1 MSFITPPRNNLS
13 LQEISS
19 IKYFFESSTKELPS
33 FQKDVIYD
41 QILKVMKK
49 SLSDEDWTNFLNSEM
64 KLLCD
69 QAKVE
74 TFFQN
79 DKCFTGFIE
88 YLIEERQLEFAERI
102 TKTQED
108 NNPLIRSLLSKIAL
122 KYQDLENDAEHERI
136 IVQQFGYGFNA
147 DFSPCLLLA
156 YYEENI
162 VVKTIRA
169 THSILKKIPLF

>member
-1 MSFITPPRNNLS
+1 MSFITSSPNNLS
-13 LQEISS
+13 LKEFSS
-19 IKYFFESSTKELPS
+19 IKYFFEDSTKELPS

-49 SLSDEDWTNFLNSEM
+49 SLSDEDCTNFLNSEM

-69 QAKVE
+69 QAKIE
-74 TFFQN
+74 IFFQN

-88 YLIEERQLEFAERI
+88 YLIEERQLEFAEKI
-102 TKTQED
+102 TRTQED
-108 NNPLIRSLLSKIAL
+108 NITLVKNLLSKIGL
-122 KYQDLENDAEHERI
+122 KYQDLENDDEHERI

-169 THSILKKIPLF
+169 THSILKKIPLI